1 MASNSETGHA
11 KNVANFEKIIAF
23 LISYAAAYNPVK
35 TIIKLVTLQAQ
46 LLQAQTDMSTV
57 SNKIADKKKKENNR
71 KIVFEPIEKYCTR
84 LINALAASDATDEL
98 IEDARTINR
107 KIQGARKSKIDKPA
121 DPNAP
126 VDPNAPKNIS
136 ASQHSFDMMVEHFT
150 NFLEIIKTEPSYNP
164 NEADLKVTAATAF
177 LASLKAANTA
187 VFNAET
193 AIANARIARNKT
205 LYKSKTGVHDVVA
218 DIKKYLVSVYGASAP
233 EYKQVNKIS
242 ITLRED

>member
-11 KNVANFEKIIAF
+11 KNVSNFEKIIAF
-23 LISYAAAYNPVK
+23 LISYAATYNPVK
-35 TIIKLVTLQAQ
+35 AIIKLVTLQAQ
-46 LLQAQTDMSTV
+46 LLQAQTDMSMV

-71 KIVFEPIEKYCTR
+71 KIAFAPIEKYCTR

-98 IEDARTINR
+98 VEDARTINR
-107 KIQGARKSKIDKPA
+107 KIQGARKEKIDKPA

-126 VDPNAPKNIS
+126 QPNNIS
-136 ASQHSFDMMVEHFT
+136 ASQHSFDMMIEHFT

-205 LYKSKTGVHDVVA
+205 LYKSKTGVYDVVA
-218 DIKKYLVSVYGASAP
+218 EIKKYLVSVYGASAP

-242 ITLRED
+242 LTLRED